1 MKIYK
6 EESLRNFE
14 FWSGAKENAKEFTDE
29 QLDQIEAI
37 LEDMYPEGM
46 DETEINDLFWFEPET
61 LREWLGIEEE
71 EEEEEE

>member
-14 FWSGAKENAKEFTDE
+14 FWSGAKENVKEFTDE

-37 LEDMYPEGM
+37 LEDMYPDGM
-46 DETEINDLFWFEPET
+46 DETQINDLFWFESET

-71 EEEEEE
+71 EEEE

>member
-46 DETEINDLFWFEPET
+46 DETQINDLFWFEPEK
-61 LREWLGIEEE
+61 LREWLGIEGEKE
-71 EEEEEE
+71 

>member
-14 FWSGAKENAKEFTDE
+14 FWSGAKENAKEFTDKH
-29 QLDQIEAI
+29 LDQIETI
-37 LEDMYPEGM
+37 LEDMYPDGM

-61 LREWLGIEEE
+61 IREWLGIEEE
-71 EEEEEE
+71 EEEED